1 MISFQSGITKTNT
14 YIKLDFIES
23 LKNALK
29 IFTVLFFCNYVYLVK
44 IFLSR
49 EIV

>member
-1 MISFQSGITKTNT
+1 MNIHMISFQSAINKTNT

-29 IFTVLFFCNYVYLVK
+29 IFTVFFL
-44 IFLSR
+44 R